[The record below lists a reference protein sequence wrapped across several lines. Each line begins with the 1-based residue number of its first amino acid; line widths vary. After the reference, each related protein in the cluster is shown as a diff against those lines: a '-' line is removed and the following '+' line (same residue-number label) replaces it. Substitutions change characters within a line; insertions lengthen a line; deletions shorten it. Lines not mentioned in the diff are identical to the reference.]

1 MSPLRPGGAGH
12 TEKDWKS
19 TQGLS
24 ATGVGSNPHLPRRPV
39 STTSGRRPAPCKR
52 GCPGT
57 APHGGGLEESQRSR
71 TSPGFRPKCPVASY
85 SPPLRKCHR
94 FPSALRQSRSLLN
107 SRGSEDRRQGELS
120 PVLLVAANPVTERP
134 PQRPTAP
141 RARVQRGDVPSC
153 LRPPSAPEGWAG
165 SGGPCGGRLG
175 TRKLEDTP
183 VISAPVPG
191 AWLTSRPARH
201 TV

>member
-39 STTSGRRPAPCKR
+39 STTSGRSPAPCKR
-52 GCPGT
+52 GRPGT

-71 TSPGFRPKCPVASY
+71 TSPGFHPKCPVASY

-94 FPSALRQSRSLLN
+94 FPSALRQSRSTKQ
-107 SRGSEDRRQGELS
+107 SWKRG
-120 PVLLVAANPVTERP
+120 PAAGGAVPCTSGGREPCDGAP

-191 AWLTSRPARH
+191 AWLMSRPARH

>member
-1 MSPLRPGGAGH
+1 MSPLRPGGARH

-39 STTSGRRPAPCKR
+39 STTSGRSPAPCKR
-52 GCPGT
+52 GRPGT

-120 PVLLVAANPVTERP
+120 PALLVAANPVTERP
-134 PQRPTAP
+134 PRDRQ
-141 RARVQRGDVPSC
+141 
-153 LRPPSAPEGWAG
+153 L
-165 SGGPCGGRLG
+165 
-175 TRKLEDTP
+175 
-183 VISAPVPG
+183 PVPG
-191 AWLTSRPARH
+191 CREVTFPAACVPQVLQRAGRARAGRAVADSAHGSSRTH
-201 TV
+201 L